1 MLVIGDFEDDVF
13 TKRSSTTVSA
23 GFALSSA
30 LNGAVTE
37 GALDDEKEANCEKRL
52 NSVAVPSL

>member
-1 MLVIGDFEDDVF
+1 MRITSLLNGP
-13 TKRSSTTVSA
+13 STTVSA

>member
-1 MLVIGDFEDDVF
+1 MTSLLNAP
-13 TKRSSTTVSA
+13 STTVSA

>member
-1 MLVIGDFEDDVF
+1 MLLFEMIMF
-13 TKRSSTTVSA
+13 SKLPTTNRSLMVVS
-23 GFALSSA
+23 L
-30 LNGAVTE
+30 LYEGAVTE